1 MNKVD
6 IMEKNERR
14 EFLKKIA
21 YKAPAVI
28 ALGTLVAPASAN
40 ASNVTPPPSGDN
52 SDEPFGSSSNNGGLG

>member
-1 MNKVD
+1 MKVD

-28 ALGTLVAPASAN
+28 ALGTLLAPASAN
-40 ASNVTPPPSGDN
+40 ASTIAGDPFPTE
-52 SDEPFGSSSNNGGLG
+52 SDDEDDGSTNAGFN

>member
-28 ALGTLVAPASAN
+28 ALGTLIAPASAN
-40 ASNVTPPPSGDN
+40 ASNVTPPGGDE
-52 SDEPFGSSSNNGGLG
+52 SDDPFGSSSSNNDGLG

>member
-1 MNKVD
+1 
-6 IMEKNERR
+6 MEKNERR

-40 ASNVTPPPSGDN
+40 ASNITPPSGDD
-52 SDEPFGSSSNNGGLG
+52 SDDPFGGSSNNGGL